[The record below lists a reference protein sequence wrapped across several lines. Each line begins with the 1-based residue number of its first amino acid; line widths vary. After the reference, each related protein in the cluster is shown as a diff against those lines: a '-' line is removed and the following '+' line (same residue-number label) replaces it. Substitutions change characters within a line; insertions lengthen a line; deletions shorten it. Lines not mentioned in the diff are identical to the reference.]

1 MKITKRTIDRG
12 LTVAAAAAAPVL
24 AILIRHHVLTAA
36 DATDLGAGV
45 TAVIV
50 SYHGGA
56 AVQRKRTSPEVPDIT
71 TP

>member
-1 MKITKRTIDRG
+1 MKITKRTIDRA

-36 DATDLGAGV
+36 DATDLGILVTGV
-45 TAVIV
+45 VA

-56 AVQRKRTSPEVPDIT
+56 AVQRKRTPPEVPTIT
-71 TP
+71 PR

>member
-1 MKITKRTIDRG
+1 MKITKQTVDRA

-24 AILIRHHVLTAA
+24 AILIRHHVLSPA
-36 DATDLGAGV
+36 DATDIGAGV

-56 AVQRKRTSPEVPDIT
+56 AVQRKRTTPSVPEL
-71 TP
+71 